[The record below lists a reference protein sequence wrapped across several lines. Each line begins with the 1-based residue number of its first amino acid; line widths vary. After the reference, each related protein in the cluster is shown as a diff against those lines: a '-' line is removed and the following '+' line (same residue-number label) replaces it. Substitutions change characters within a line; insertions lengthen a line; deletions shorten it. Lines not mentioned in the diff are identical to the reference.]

1 MWQASRGIIR
11 INVGLDMRTKAKTST
26 AAKRRYNEK
35 TYTMLAAQLPKELVA
50 EFKEKCKRQGVSQAS
65 VLKLA
70 IEDYIG

>member
-1 MWQASRGIIR
+1 M
-11 INVGLDMRTKAKTST
+11 GLRMNNKTKSST

-50 EFKEKCKRQGVSQAS
+50 EFKEKCKEKGVSQAS

>member
-1 MWQASRGIIR
+1 
-11 INVGLDMRTKAKTST
+11 MRTKAKTST

-65 VLKLA
+65 IIKVAVENYLA
-70 IEDYIG
+70 